1 MYCNPP
7 KPIRRVKVVWKISFV
22 GRKKRTENRAAPRRF
37 SRRRRA
43 GVVDA
48 RSRRTR
54 QNRPRAVWGKRRTEI
69 RPSPSRASPCVAG
82 VAFVGSSRLVASRR
96 IRSVEDEGRRTK
108 DEGPGPFFRGGFAFA
123 RKKSLLRRRVRAG
136 KVVKSVFL
144 THK

>member
-69 RPSPSRASPCVAG
+69 RPSSSRASPCVAG
-82 VAFVGSSRLVASRR
+82 VAFVGSSRLVASRLVA
-96 IRSVEDEGRRTK
+96 SVPSRTKDEGRRTRTLFSGRVRFCAQK
-108 DEGPGPFFRGGFAFA
+108 ISFAA
-123 RKKSLLRRRVRAG
+123 TRASRKSRKKRL
-136 KVVKSVFL
+136 FNP
-144 THK
+144 